1 MNKSD
6 FIAELKFQ
14 TTEKSGRKNYAKS
27 GYRPH
32 IEFENYPEYWTSG
45 QQTYIGTDFVLP
57 GETVNAEIGILSTEY
72 FAKRLYENM
81 EFKFCE
87 SNRTIGFGKIIRIIN
102 TDLKCEPDI
111 DQKTINLNLYPTDI
125 IDKIKLD
132 YRQSW
137 NKAFSEIQELIIS
150 NESFRNKRIIRAIIH
165 LGNKDLAH
173 LEKIIEQTKIDWRDI
188 LLWAEYDKKEKRI
201 RDFNNEFGKE
211 EIKAIR

>member
-14 TTEKSGRKNYAKS
+14 TTENNGRESYAQS

-57 GETVNAEIGILSTEY
+57 GETVYAEIGILSTEY
-72 FAKRLYENM
+72 FTKRLYENM

-87 SNRTIGFGKIIRIIN
+87 GARTIGFGKIIKITNQNLKSAPN
-102 TDLKCEPDI
+102 TSQES
-111 DQKTINLNLYPTDI
+111 INLNLYPIDI
-125 IDKIKLD
+125 IEKIKLD
-132 YRQSW
+132 FGQSW
-137 NKAFSEIQELIIS
+137 NKAFSEIQKLIIS
-150 NESFRNKRIIRAIIH
+150 DESFRSNRIVRSIIY
-165 LGNKDLAH
+165 LGNKDIVH
-173 LEKIIEQTKIDWRDI
+173 LEKIIEQAKTDWRDI
-188 LLWAEYDKKEKRI
+188 LLWAEYDKKEKRV

-211 EIKAIR
+211 EMKANS